1 MTSTSHIHFTLDLHT
16 ALLVN
21 SLLKIIFIMAN
32 STSSRQILTDLRNA
46 GYRLTQSRAAVV
58 RIIDE
63 ANGWLRPKQVHT
75 QAKKYC
81 PSIGLVTVYRTLALL
96 VEHGYIRRI
105 HFDDKCH
112 GYAKVELSHGH
123 HLVCRGCNQTIE
135 IAGTEDLKPLM
146 KQVQKETG
154 FVIEDHL
161 LELVGLCRECQH
173 IRT

>member
-1 MTSTSHIHFTLDLHT
+1 M
-16 ALLVN
+16 
-21 SLLKIIFIMAN
+21 
-32 STSSRQILTDLRNA
+32 TDLKSA

-63 ANGWLRPKQVHT
+63 ADGWLRPEQVHS

-112 GYAKVELSHGH
+112 GYARVELSHGH
-123 HLVCRGCNQTIE
+123 HLVCRGCKQTIE
-135 IAGTEDLKPLM
+135 IAGSLSWSVYAASASTFRHDHTTVMGDRVMQTTHIQKSGLKIHPSLFAM
-146 KQVQKETG
+146 YTQ
-154 FVIEDHL
+154 IE
-161 LELVGLCRECQH
+161 GL
-173 IRT
+173 